1 MRVFFYFKML
11 TLTMFL
17 PFEKAAVFRNMYFVF
32 FGLVKLTLPFKYSN
46 DYLQWRLSVKNL
58 SINSTCAYQYVVA
71 EQKMKR
77 DCMNNL
83 ENWHTEGEH

>member
-1 MRVFFYFKML
+1 
-11 TLTMFL
+11 MFL
-17 PFEKAAVFRNMYFVF
+17 SDIFIGNN
-32 FGLVKLTLPFKYSN
+32 LN
-46 DYLQWRLSVKNL
+46 DYLQWSLSVKNL

-83 ENWHTEGEH
+83 ENCHTEGEH